1 MKALQILVSTL
12 LFFSSTTLFAQR
24 EEYNRAI
31 INDDRE
37 AIIRFGEQLLS
48 TGQPSKKVYSRLAL
62 AYKDKNS
69 YSKSIDYLNRA
80 YLLDSNDVKTSLLL
94 SEVYLAKGEEDKAL
108 LSLQKVNELDSNN
121 TQALSL
127 MLKFYLSSRNMQSA
141 LFFARRLCAIDS
153 SNASYF
159 RNLGRVYESNNE
171 SKNALPAYIK
181 AVQLDSSNIGT
192 VLLLSSAQIAN
203 NKYTESIATAQ
214 MGLAQLPD
222 KNSRLAILL
231 RRNIANAHYRNEEI
245 DSCLTYIKNLINDGD
260 STETYCDK
268 LGGFASFK
276 KGFYLDASEYLQR
289 VYNKSVDMDSLMF
302 EIPYYL
308 GKSYYEVNDNKN
320 ALRYIAKAIDN
331 LKPDHTK
338 LFMGYIEYGNIF
350 EKTRRFSDAIESFN
364 KAKEYDPESTI
375 PYYSISDIY
384 SNEFKEFPKGINEL
398 KSFLRKVDEKRKMGK
413 TISPELESSYSSVK
427 KKVERD
433 NEYFF
438 FEVGTDGKKQ
448 AYKTKVNSKGEI
460 IEKKPLSPKK
470 VN

>member
-1 MKALQILVSTL
+1 MKKFILTLITL
-12 LFFSSTTLFAQR
+12 LFANFLFAQ
-24 EEYNRAI
+24 YDDFNKAI
-31 INDDRE
+31 LNDDTK
-37 AIIRFGEQLLS
+37 AIIRTGEALINS
-48 TGQPSKKVYSRLAL
+48 GHTSKEILKRLAS
-62 AYKDKNS
+62 AYRESNN
-69 YSKSIDYLNRA
+69 LNKGIA
-80 YLLDSNDVKTSLLL
+80 YLKQAYIADSNDVKTSLLL

-127 MLKFYLSSRNMQSA
+127 MLKIYLSNRNMQSA

-350 EKTRRFSDAIESFN
+350 EKARRFSDAIESFN

-375 PYYSISDIY
+375 PYYSISYIY